1 MVSFLLGD
9 DDDVRLKM
17 AGWHVSGTLAWFL
30 IDELMLNVLR
40 CQGFLISSVDIDIYR
55 HLFSELWYCLLT
67 YEQSTSCAKRT
78 ATQNRPVTACTLY
91 SQPLSDVISVH
102 NCDYHKYADDTELSK
117 RAPPDRFTSVQ
128 WYSDMYL

>member
-40 CQGFLISSVDIDIYR
+40 CQGFLISSVDIYIYIYIYIEAPIFR
-55 HLFSELWYCLLT
+55 IVVLF
-67 YEQSTSCAKRT
+67 
-78 ATQNRPVTACTLY
+78 V
-91 SQPLSDVISVH
+91 DV
-102 NCDYHKYADDTELSK
+102 
-117 RAPPDRFTSVQ
+117 
-128 WYSDMYL
+128 